1 MCISHHQLLQK
12 YYPKLKTTTLSQ
24 KNQGSGVQVWFNRVL
39 WLKVSSKLQ
48 WSKAAVMPSLAGKG
62 AWDLPQAHSRSG
74 QQVPFFMGCWTETSA
89 FREPSSRR
97 CPLPG
102 PCHVG
107 LSVRQLTIWQ
117 SASLERTG
125 RGQRACQHYGS
136 HSLL

>member
-1 MCISHHQLLQK
+1 M
-12 YYPKLKTTTLSQ
+12 
-24 KNQGSGVQVWFNRVL
+24 WFNRVL

-74 QQVPFFMGCWTETSA
+74 QQVPFFIGCWTETSA

-102 PCHVG
+102 PCHAHNMAVG
-107 LSVRQLTIWQ
+107 FIRENREGPEGMPALRKSQPFVT
-117 SASLERTG
+117 
-125 RGQRACQHYGS
+125 
-136 HSLL
+136 